1 MLTLQ
6 NIAYRVDG
14 RLLFEGVT
22 AQIGARQRFGL
33 VGRNG
38 CGKTTLLRLIA
49 GRLEPDEGAILRT
62 RGLAVSLVDQEVPG
76 GPETP
81 RAAVLAAHRERATLI
96 AEAESAEGARR
107 AEIEARL
114 TEIGAH
120 AAPAR
125 AARLLAGLGI
135 DEAMQ
140 QAPLADLSGGWRMRV
155 ALAAALFV
163 EPDLLML
170 DEPTNH
176 LDLEAAA
183 WLENH
188 LKRYPRA
195 LLVVSHDRTLLDAVP
210 QGILHMAGRGLT
222 FYPGNYT
229 RFAKTYA
236 ESLATAR
243 AQQARV
249 DAKRRHL
256 QGFVDRFRYKASKA
270 RQAQSRLK
278 ALAKLADAPI
288 VADERT
294 PDLTFPEPAAFAPPL
309 MSLAGVAVGYE
320 PGRPVLRGVNL
331 RIDPD
336 ERVALLGANGN
347 GKSTFAKLLAEM
359 LQPERGTVTRA
370 PRLAVG
376 YFAQHQIDT
385 LEPEGTAFSHLA
397 RLMPDAA
404 PDRVRA
410 RLGAFGFG
418 GEKADVTVSALSG
431 GEKARLNLAL
441 ISSRAPQLLV
451 LDEPTNHLDIQ
462 SRHALVEALEAYD
475 GAVVLI
481 THDMHLVQLVAD
493 RLWLVQDGTVH
504 AYDGDLA
511 DYRAEILGGEGSRR
525 ADGDGRES
533 RPPAARK
540 AARQAAAAVRARQKP
555 LKDAVAAAEQRIAH
569 AQQAQ
574 RSLQA
579 ALASA
584 AEDNDAARIAAL
596 GKELAEAKR
605 AESVAEGDWL
615 AAAEALE
622 RAGPG

>member
-22 AQIGARQRFGL
+22 AQVGARQRLGL

-38 CGKTTLLRLIA
+38 CGKTTLLRLVA
-49 GRLEPDEGAILRT
+49 GRLEPDEGTILRT
-62 RGLAVSLVDQEVPG
+62 RGLAVRLVDQEVPG

-81 RAAVLAAHRERATLI
+81 RAAVLAAHEERAALI

-114 TEIGAH
+114 AEIGAH

-140 QAPLADLSGGWRMRV
+140 QVPLADLSGGWRMRV

-163 EPDLLML
+163 EPDLLLL

-183 WLENH
+183 WLEAH
-188 LKRYPRA
+188 LKRYARA
-195 LLVVSHDRTLLDAVP
+195 LVVVSNDRTLLDAVP
-210 QGILHMAGRGLT
+210 DGILHMAGGGLT
-222 FYPGNYT
+222 HYPGNYT

-243 AQQARV
+243 AQQARI

-278 ALAKLADAPI
+278 ALAKLADVPMVI
-288 VADERT
+288 DERT
-294 PDLTFPEPAAFAPPL
+294 PDLTFPEPTALAPPL

-320 PGRPVLRGVNL
+320 PGRPVLRGVSL

-347 GKSTFAKLLAEM
+347 GKSTFAKLLADM
-359 LQPERGTVTRA
+359 LAPERGTLARA
-370 PRLAVG
+370 PSLAVG

-385 LEPEGTAFSHLA
+385 LEPEGTAFGHLA
-397 RLMPDAA
+397 RLMPDAV

-418 GEKADVTVSALSG
+418 GEKADVAVAALSG

-441 ISSRAPQLLV
+441 ISHRAPQLLV

-462 SRHALVEALEAYD
+462 SRHALVEALEVYD

-493 RLWLVQDGTVH
+493 RLWLVQDGTVR

-511 DYRAEILGGEGSRR
+511 DYRAQILGGEGKR
-525 ADGDGRES
+525 ADGNGRES
-533 RPPAARK
+533 RPPPARK

-555 LKDAVAAAEQRIAH
+555 LKDAVAAAERRIAH
-569 AQQAQ
+569 AQEAQ
-574 RSLQA
+574 RSLQT
-579 ALASA
+579 ALALA
-584 AEDNDAARIAAL
+584 AQAKDAARIAAL

-605 AESVAEGDWL
+605 AEAAAEGDWL

>member
-22 AQIGARQRFGL
+22 AQIGARQRLGL

-76 GPETP
+76 GPETT
-81 RAAVLAAHRERATLI
+81 RAAVLAAHRERAALI
-96 AEAESAEGARR
+96 VEAESADGARR
-107 AEIEARL
+107 AEIETRL

-135 DEAMQ
+135 DETMQ

-163 EPDLLML
+163 EPDLLLL

-210 QGILHMAGRGLT
+210 EGILHMAGRGLT
-222 FYPGNYT
+222 HYPGNYT

-243 AQQARV
+243 AQQARI

-278 ALAKLADAPI
+278 ALARLADAPI

-309 MSLAGVAVGYE
+309 MSLAAVVVGYE

-347 GKSTFAKLLAEM
+347 GKSTFAKLLADM

-370 PRLAVG
+370 PKLEVG

-397 RLMPDAA
+397 QLMPDAA

-418 GEKADVTVSALSG
+418 GEKADVTVAALSG

-462 SRHALVEALEAYD
+462 SRYALVEALEAYD

-525 ADGDGRES
+525 ADDDGRES
-533 RPPAARK
+533 RPPPARK
-540 AARQAAAAVRARQKP
+540 AARQAAVAFRARQKP
-555 LKDAVAAAEQRIAH
+555 LKDAYAAAEQRISH
-569 AQQAQ
+569 AQEAQ

-584 AEDNDAARIAAL
+584 AEGNDAVRIAAL

-605 AESVAEGDWL
+605 AETVAESDWL

-622 RAGPG
+622 RAGPR